1 MELTGM
7 LENASRLAR
16 DMRPCGVRVFHAPIT
31 FAPDGSDNPNRNL
44 GILAGCDNERL
55 FTRHGLKVR
64 MDVQSH
70 DKYRVTIPSGINLP
84 LT

>member
-1 MELTGM
+1 MALTGM

-55 FTRHGLKVR
+55 FTRQAQISSSIDW
-64 MDVQSH
+64 MF
-70 DKYRVTIPSGINLP
+70 NLM
-84 LT
+84 TSTG